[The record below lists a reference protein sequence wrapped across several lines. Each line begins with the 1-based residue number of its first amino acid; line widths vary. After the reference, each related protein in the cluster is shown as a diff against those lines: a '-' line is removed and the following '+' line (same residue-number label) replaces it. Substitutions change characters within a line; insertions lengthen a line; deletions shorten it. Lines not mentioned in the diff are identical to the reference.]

1 MGNTFH
7 DDGRYPIRRHV
18 LTWKQTDPES
28 EQIRFIER
36 WQEGRVTS
44 VELCRQF
51 SVSRKTGYKRAR
63 RYEAY
68 GWEGLGDWSRAPR
81 HHPNRTPRE
90 VAERLIAAKQAH
102 PTWGPKKL
110 VAWLRVAE
118 PESPLPSPSTAGD
131 ILDRTGL
138 VRRRKRR
145 RHAAP
150 WSQPFA
156 AADGPND
163 VWSIDLKG
171 WFRTGDGVRI
181 NPLTVQDAASRYL
194 LACRGLNRPNGPQ
207 ARRVLERAFREYG
220 LPLAI
225 RTDNGTPFASVGLGS
240 LSPLAVWWVKLGII
254 PERIEPGHPEQNGRL
269 ERLHRTLKAETASP
283 PQTTSKGQQ
292 RAFDTFR
299 QTYNSERPHEA
310 LGQQPPDQHYSPSS
324 RSYPRRVSSP
334 EYEVGVTVRQVRTNG
349 EIKWKGD
356 KIYLSESLRGEP
368 VGLAP
373 QDERYWTVRFGPLV
387 IGLLDDQARCILNT
401 PTKVLPMSPV

>member
-36 WQEGRVTS
+36 WQEGRVTF

-220 LPLAI
+220 LPL
-225 RTDNGTPFASVGLGS
+225 V
-240 LSPLAVWWVKLGII
+240 V
-254 PERIEPGHPEQNGRL
+254 
-269 ERLHRTLKAETASP
+269 
-283 PQTTSKGQQ
+283 Q
-292 RAFDTFR
+292 RF
-299 QTYNSERPHEA
+299 
-310 LGQQPPDQHYSPSS
+310 
-324 RSYPRRVSSP
+324 
-334 EYEVGVTVRQVRTNG
+334 
-349 EIKWKGD
+349 
-356 KIYLSESLRGEP
+356 
-368 VGLAP
+368 
-373 QDERYWTVRFGPLV
+373 
-387 IGLLDDQARCILNT
+387 CIDG
-401 PTKVLPMSPV
+401 